1 MKAIPYSRQ
10 EISKEDIASV
20 VRVLKSKYITQ
31 GPEVKIFE
39 KKIAQYLKVKYSVAV
54 NSATSALH
62 IACLSLGLKKNDIV
76 WTTPN
81 TFVASSN
88 CALMCGAKID
98 FVDIDGDSLNIC
110 LKNLE
115 KKLIYAKKINKLPK
129 ILIIVHYAGNPCEL
143 KSINFLKKKYKF
155 KIIEDASHALGAI
168 YDKKKI
174 GYGKFTD
181 IAVFSFHPV
190 KMITTGEGGIAVTN
204 KLSYYELLKVY
215 RDHGIKRGINKKKK
229 WMFDQKF
236 LGFNYR
242 LTDIQSALGTSQ
254 LKKIDNWVVK
264 RNKIALRYKKK
275 LSGLPINFQK
285 IEKKNISSFHL
296 FVIIVDPNRTKVS
309 RNEIFNK
316 LIKNRIMVN
325 IHYIPIYRHSY
336 YANMGFDK
344 KKFPNCEFFFK
355 NTISIPI
362 FPSLKNIDQDRV
374 IDIIKSSF
382 KN

>member
-39 KKIAQYLKVKYSVAV
+39 EKIAQYLKVKYTVAV

-98 FVDIDGDSLNIC
+98 FIDIDSHSLNIC

-129 ILIIVHYAGNPCEL
+129 ILIIVHYAGNPCDL

-168 YDKKKI
+168 YNKKKI

-190 KMITTGEGGIAVTN
+190 KMITTGEGGIAVTK

-254 LKKIDNWVVK
+254 LKRLDSWVVK

-316 LIKNRIMVN
+316 LIKNKIMVN

-344 KKFPNCEFFFK
+344 RKFPNCEFFFK

-362 FPSLKNIDQDRV
+362 FPSLKNIDQDRI

-382 KN
+382 

>member
-39 KKIAQYLKVKYSVAV
+39 EKIAQYLKVKYTVAV

-98 FVDIDGDSLNIC
+98 FIDIDSHSLNIC

-129 ILIIVHYAGNPCEL
+129 ILIIVHYAGNPCDL

-168 YDKKKI
+168 YNKKKI

-190 KMITTGEGGIAVTN
+190 KMITTGEGGIAVTK

-254 LKKIDNWVVK
+254 LKRLDSWVVK

-309 RNEIFNK
+309 RDEIFNK
-316 LIKNRIMVN
+316 LIKNKIMVN

-344 KKFPNCEFFFK
+344 RKFPNCEFFFK

-362 FPSLKNIDQDRV
+362 FPSLKNIDQDRI
-374 IDIIKSSF
+374 IDIIKSLF
-382 KN
+382 